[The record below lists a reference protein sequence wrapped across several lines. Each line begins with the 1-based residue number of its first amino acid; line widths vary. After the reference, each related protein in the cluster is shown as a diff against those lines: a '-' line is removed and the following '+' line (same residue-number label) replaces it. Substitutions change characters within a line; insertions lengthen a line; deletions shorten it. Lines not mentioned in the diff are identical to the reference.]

1 MKRILAPMEG
11 LADFWVRRALTDVG
25 TYDWCVSEFVRVSGE
40 LLPPRVF
47 YRWCPELR
55 DRGPAPRSICSC
67 WARTR

>member
-47 YRWCPELR
+47 YRWCP
-55 DRGPAPRSICSC
+55 
-67 WARTR
+67 